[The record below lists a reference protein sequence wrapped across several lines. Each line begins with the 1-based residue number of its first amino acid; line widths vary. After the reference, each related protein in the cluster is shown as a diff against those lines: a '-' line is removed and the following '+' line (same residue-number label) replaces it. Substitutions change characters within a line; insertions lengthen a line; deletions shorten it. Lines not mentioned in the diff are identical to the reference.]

1 MEPPRRAGKE
11 KAMKRCEH
19 CGYFYDPH
27 RKFAFKRCILGYR
40 ILISLKGCDK
50 FIQRKDKP

>member
-1 MEPPRRAGKE
+1 MNDR
-11 KAMKRCEH
+11 RCEN